1 VAPKFNGRCGEV
13 VFQGLECGKVRE
25 RVALRVNGMRKV
37 LVERW
42 LERWKV
48 VLVVNVERNVNIFRL

>member
-1 VAPKFNGRCGEV
+1 MAPKFNGRCEEV
-13 VFQGLECGKVRE
+13 VFQGLECSEVRE

-42 LERWKV
+42 LEVWKV
-48 VLVVNVERNVNIFRL
+48 ILVVNVERNVNIFRL